1 MWLVSQRKGE
11 HAALRGATGKAVGL
25 LELVGQLVLLSVR
38 PYLGQDKGAA
48 AVRPAISCSWPDP

>member
-25 LELVGQLVLLSVR
+25 LELVGQLVFIER
-38 PYLGQDKGAA
+38 PPILGAG
-48 AVRPAISCSWPDP
+48 